1 METTAYATVINAN
14 RPGLWPCHGRY
25 ADKQVMPNA
34 RHSSDGEEPYVK
46 QKLFQTTQTTT
57 KLYTRPLLSRRILRG
72 AVTLTTR
79 SQMGRPETK
88 EQTCRKFNKKTK
100 PHSN

>member
-1 METTAYATVINAN
+1 MEPIAYTTVINAN
-14 RPGLWPCHGRY
+14 KPGLWPCHGRY
-25 ADKQVMPNA
+25 ADKQVMPKA
-34 RHSSDGEEPYVK
+34 RHNSDGEDHQ

-72 AVTLTTR
+72 AVTLTLRT
-79 SQMGRPETK
+79 QMGGPETK
-88 EQTCRKFNKKTK
+88 EQTCRKINRKTK